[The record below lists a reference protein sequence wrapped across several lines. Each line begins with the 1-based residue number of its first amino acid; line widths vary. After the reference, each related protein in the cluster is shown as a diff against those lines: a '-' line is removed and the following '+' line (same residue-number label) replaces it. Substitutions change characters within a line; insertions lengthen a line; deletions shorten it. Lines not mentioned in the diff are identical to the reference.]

1 MCSALLGKT
10 KEVNLKVWIGKNDGT
25 DIDEI
30 EDPTENQRL
39 MLSCLHP
46 GALYRTGDDE
56 KGTDKDYYVERIE
69 IYLMDD
75 FMTVVVKDA

>member
-1 MCSALLGKT
+1 M
-10 KEVNLKVWIGKNDGT
+10 NIWIGKNDGT

-30 EDPTENQRL
+30 ENPTEAQRL

-56 KGTDKDYYVERIE
+56 KGTGRDYYVERIE
-69 IYLMDD
+69 IYLMDA
-75 FMTVVVKDA
+75 FMTVVVRDA